1 MNHKLVLI
9 GLLLLFSTTSYTCYA
24 LQDTDSKSHSSIE
37 DVLVQVNQ
45 YCGACHKVPPPNV
58 MPKKFWPRAV
68 KAMAD
73 LAAKK
78 MGAPFI
84 PEKAIQE
91 ITAYYYG
98 SSPKALSVLP
108 YYENSQKAP
117 IFALSNIA
125 EKSAMPLV
133 VNVKAVALNTNAK
146 AEFLIADAQKNQV
159 LLLSYTEKG
168 WQEEILV
175 DIQVPSHTEVV
186 DYDQDGDKDII
197 IAALGLMPPSEALAG
212 KIMLLRR
219 SNTGTYTKEII
230 LQNVGRITDARPVDL
245 DNDGDL
251 DIAVAIFGGG
261 NVGEIAWLENI
272 GDGKHIK
279 HDIISASGALNVSL
293 ADLNN
298 DGKMDI
304 VSLIAQ
310 EYEMVFALIN
320 QGAGKFEQ
328 VALAEAPHPMFG
340 STGLKIVDLD
350 GDKDPDILFTNGDA
364 HDLQMDPKPYH
375 GVQWLENKG
384 DFQFQFHD
392 IGRFYGAATA
402 VAGDIDNDGDLDV
415 VAGSWNNYWQDN
427 KRQSLVWFENDGK
440 QNFTRQNI
448 TSRPKSIVSFELKD
462 MTGDGRLDIVA
473 GVFRM
478 DLLIKM
484 MMAPQDHAHKSKSS
498 ANAIELNSRLIL
510 LENKLIT
517 QKLSPQQR

>member
-1 MNHKLVLI
+1 MNRKPVLI
-9 GLLLLFSTTSYTCYA
+9 NLLILLCMSSYTCYA
-24 LQDTDSKSHSSIE
+24 LPDNGSDNNSTIE
-37 DVLVQVNQ
+37 EVLAQVDQ

-73 LAAKK
+73 LAAKEV
-78 MGAPFI
+78 GAPFI
-84 PEKAIQE
+84 PEKSIKA

-108 YYENSQKAP
+108 YYQNSQDAP
-117 IFALSNIA
+117 TFIPSELAK
-125 EKSAMPLV
+125 KSAMPLV
-133 VNVKAVALNTNAK
+133 VNVKAVSLNTNAK

-159 LLLSYTEKG
+159 LLLSQNEQG
-168 WQEEILV
+168 WQEKVLAN
-175 DIQVPSHTEVV
+175 IQVPSHTEVV

-197 IAALGLMPPSEALAG
+197 IAALGSMAPSEALTG

-219 SNTGTYTKEII
+219 SDSGTYTQEII
-230 LQNVGRITDARPVDL
+230 LENVGRITDARPVDL

-251 DIAVAIFGGG
+251 DIAVAVFGGG
-261 NVGEIAWLENI
+261 NVGEIAWLENT
-272 GDGKHIK
+272 GDGKHLK
-279 HDIISASGALNVSL
+279 HDIIKASGALNVSIV
-293 ADLNN
+293 DLNN

-320 QGAGKFEQ
+320 QGAGKFKQ

-350 GDKDPDILFTNGDA
+350 GDKDSDILFTNGDA
-364 HDLQMDPKPYH
+364 HDLHMAPKPYH

-384 DFQFQFHD
+384 NLNFQYHD

-402 VAGDIDNDGDLDV
+402 VAGDMDNDGDLDV
-415 VAGSWNNYWQDN
+415 VAGSWNNDWQDN

-448 TSRPKSIVSFELKD
+448 ASRPKSIVSFELKD
-462 MTGDGRLDIVA
+462 MTGNGRLDIVA

-484 MMAPQDHAHKSKSS
+484 MMDPQDKKRKSKSTT
-498 ANAIELNSRLIL
+498 NATGLNSRLVL
-510 LENKLIT
+510 LENKSII
-517 QKLSPQQR
+517 QKPSP

>member
-1 MNHKLVLI
+1 MDNKAVLI
-9 GLLLLFSTTSYTCYA
+9 GLLTLLFTLPFTSDAFSTVELA
-24 LQDTDSKSHSSIE
+24 HQSSIKE
-37 DVLVQVNQ
+37 VMIKVNQ
-45 YCGACHKVPPPNV
+45 YCGACHKVPPPSV

-73 LAAKK
+73 LAENN

-84 PEKAIQE
+84 PQKALQE

-98 SSPKALSVLP
+98 SSPQKLPVLP
-108 YYENSQKAP
+108 YYQNKPNTP
-117 IFALSNIA
+117 IFKTSEITAKTAL
-125 EKSAMPLV
+125 PLV
-133 VNVKAVALNTNAK
+133 VNIKAVQLDSKNK

-159 LLLSYTEKG
+159 LLLSHTDKG
-168 WQEEILV
+168 WQEKVLAN
-175 DIQVPSHTEVV
+175 IQVPSHTEVV

-197 IAALGLMPPSEALAG
+197 IAALGIMQPSEALAG
-212 KIMLLRR
+212 KILLLRNNG
-219 SNTGTYTKEII
+219 SGTFSQETI
-230 LQNVGRITDARPVDL
+230 LKNVGRITDARPVDL

-251 DIAVAIFGGG
+251 DIAVAVFGGG
-261 NVGEIAWLENI
+261 NIGEIAWLENV
-272 GDGKHIK
+272 GNGKHIK
-279 HDIISASGALNVSL
+279 HDIISASGALNVSIV
-293 ADLNN
+293 DLNN

-320 QGAGKFEQ
+320 QGAGKFKQ
-328 VALAEAPHPMFG
+328 VSLAEAPHPMFG

-350 GDKDPDILFTNGDA
+350 NDKDPDILFTNGDA
-364 HDLQMDPKPYH
+364 HDLHMDPKPYH

-384 DFQFQFHD
+384 DFNFQYHN

-415 VAGSWNNYWQDN
+415 VAGSWNNYWQDD

-448 TSRPKSIVSFELKD
+448 AARPKSIVSFELQD
-462 MTGDGRLDIVA
+462 ITGDGRLDIIA

-484 MMAPQDHAHKSKSS
+484 MMAPKNNENQSQPSSKP
-498 ANAIELNSRLIL
+498 EQLNSRLVL
-510 LENKLIT
+510 LENKVLT
-517 QKLSPQQR
+517 QTISP

>member
-1 MNHKLVLI
+1 MNHKPVLI
-9 GLLLLFSTTSYTCYA
+9 GLLILLFTTSWACFA
-24 LQDTDSKSHSSIE
+24 LQDVGSKSHKSIE
-37 DVLVQVNQ
+37 EVLTQVNQ

-58 MPKKFWPRAV
+58 MPKKYWPRAV
-68 KAMAD
+68 IAMAD

-84 PEKAIQE
+84 PDQAIQE

-98 SSPKALSVLP
+98 SSPTELSVLP
-108 YYENSQKAP
+108 YYKNSQDALT
-117 IFALSNIA
+117 FAVSDIA
-125 EKSAMPLV
+125 EKSALPLV
-133 VNVKAVALNTNAK
+133 VNVNAVELNTNSK

-186 DYDQDGDKDII
+186 DYDQDGDQDIL
-197 IAALGLMPPSEALAG
+197 IAALGIMQPSEALAG
-212 KIMLLRR
+212 KILLLRR
-219 SNTGTYTKEII
+219 TDTGTYTKEII

-251 DIAVAIFGGG
+251 DIAVAVFGGG
-261 NVGEIAWLENI
+261 NVGEIAWLENT

-320 QGAGKFEQ
+320 RGEGKFEQ
-328 VALAEAPHPMFG
+328 IALAEAPHPMFG

-384 DFQFQFHD
+384 NFQFQYHD

-440 QNFTRQNI
+440 QNFTRHNI
-448 TSRPKSIVSFELKD
+448 ASRPNSIVSFQLKD
-462 MTGDGRLDIVA
+462 MTGDGRLDIIA

-484 MMAPQDHAHKSKSS
+484 MMAGRDQAHKSEST
-498 ANAIELNSRLIL
+498 ANAIELNSRLVL
-510 LENKLIT
+510 LENKLLT
-517 QKLSPQQR
+517 KKSSLENK

>member
-1 MNHKLVLI
+1 MNRKPLLI
-9 GLLLLFSTTSYTCYA
+9 GLLFILCATSYVCYA
-24 LQDTDSKSHSSIE
+24 LPESASESHHNIE
-37 DVLVQVNQ
+37 EVIAQVNQ

-58 MPKKFWPRAV
+58 MPKKDWPRAV

-78 MGAPFI
+78 MGSPFI
-84 PEKAIQE
+84 PEKSIQA

-98 SSPKALSVLP
+98 SSPKELSVLP
-108 YYENSQKAP
+108 YYKNSQDAP
-117 IFALSNIA
+117 TFVRSNIA

-133 VNVKAVALNTNAK
+133 VNVKAVELNANAK

-159 LLLSYTEKG
+159 LLLSYTENG
-168 WQEEILV
+168 WQEEILL

-219 SNTGTYTKEII
+219 TDTGTYTKEII

-251 DIAVAIFGGG
+251 DIAVAVFGGG
-261 NVGEIAWLENI
+261 NVGEIAWLENT
-272 GDGKHIK
+272 GDGQHIK

-340 STGLKIVDLD
+340 STGLKIVDID
-350 GDKDPDILFTNGDA
+350 GDKDSDILFTNGDA

-384 DFQFQFHD
+384 NYNFQYHD

-402 VAGDIDNDGDLDV
+402 VAGDMDNDGDLDI

-427 KRQSLVWFENDGK
+427 NRQSLVWFENDGK

-448 TSRPKSIVSFELKD
+448 ASRPKSIVSFELRD
-462 MTGDGRLDIVA
+462 MNDDGRLDIIA

-484 MMAPQDHAHKSKSS
+484 MMAPQNKAHKDQSE
-498 ANAIELNSRLIL
+498 ANTIELNSRLIL
-510 LENKLIT
+510 LENKLLT
-517 QKLSPQQR
+517 KKSSP

>member
-1 MNHKLVLI
+1 MNNKAVLI
-9 GLLLLFSTTSYTCYA
+9 GLLTLLFTLPYTSDAFSTVEPA
-24 LQDTDSKSHSSIE
+24 HQSSIDE
-37 DVLVQVNQ
+37 VMTKVNQ
-45 YCGACHKVPPPNV
+45 YCGACHKVPPPSV

-73 LAAKK
+73 LAEKN
-78 MGAPFI
+78 MGTPFI
-84 PEKAIQE
+84 PPKALQE

-98 SSPKALSVLP
+98 SSPQKLPVLP
-108 YYENSQKAP
+108 YYQNKPNAP
-117 IFALSNIA
+117 LFESSEISAKTAL
-125 EKSAMPLV
+125 PLV
-133 VNVKAVALNTNAK
+133 VNVKAVQLHSKSK

-159 LLLSYTEKG
+159 LLLSHTDKG
-168 WQEEILV
+168 WQEKVLA

-197 IAALGLMPPSEALAG
+197 IAALGVMQPSEELAG
-212 KIMLLRR
+212 KILLLRNNG
-219 SNTGTYTKEII
+219 SGIFSQETI
-230 LQNVGRITDARPVDL
+230 LKNVGRITDARPVDL

-251 DIAVAIFGGG
+251 DIAVAVFGGG
-261 NVGEIAWLENI
+261 NVGEIAWLENVA
-272 GDGKHIK
+272 DGKHIK
-279 HDIISASGALNVSL
+279 HDIIKASGALNVSIV
-293 ADLNN
+293 DLNN

-320 QGAGKFEQ
+320 QGGGKFKQ
-328 VALAEAPHPMFG
+328 VSLAEAPHPMFG

-350 GDKDPDILFTNGDA
+350 NDKDPDILFTNGDA
-364 HDLQMDPKPYH
+364 HDLHMDPKPYH

-384 DFQFQFHD
+384 NFNFQYHN

-402 VAGDIDNDGDLDV
+402 VAGDMDNDGDLDV
-415 VAGSWNNYWQDN
+415 VAGSWNNYWQDD

-448 TSRPKSIVSFELKD
+448 AARPKSIVSFELQD
-462 MTGDGRLDIVA
+462 ITGDGRLDIIA

-484 MMAPQDHAHKSKSS
+484 LMAPQDKEHKKQLSTP
-498 ANAIELNSRLIL
+498 AAQLNSRLML

-517 QKLSPQQR
+517 QKTSR